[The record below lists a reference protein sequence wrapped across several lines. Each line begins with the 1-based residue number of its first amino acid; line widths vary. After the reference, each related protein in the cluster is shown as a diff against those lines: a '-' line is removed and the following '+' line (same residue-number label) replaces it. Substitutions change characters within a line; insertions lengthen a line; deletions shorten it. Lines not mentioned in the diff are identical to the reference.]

1 MVRYKQVYLDYY
13 GVTSQDWIGCE
24 NCNKTS
30 VDLHHL
36 IFKSQGGKD
45 NIENLV
51 ALCRECHIFA
61 HNSKIFNN
69 ELKQKHLKNL

>member
-1 MVRYKQVYLDYY
+1 MVLYKQVYLDYY
-13 GVTSQDWIGCE
+13 GITPQDWIGCE

-45 NIENLV
+45 NIENL
-51 ALCRECHIFA
+51 E
-61 HNSKIFNN
+61 
-69 ELKQKHLKNL
+69 